1 MMFLPLLTDISETVG
16 GGGGGLWWFSYVGD
30 VNQACIKTVRR
41 WLGYCFLRLSRG
53 VIYHYLEIM
62 NVYLFFINQ

>member
-30 VNQACIKTVRR
+30 VN
-41 WLGYCFLRLSRG
+41 
-53 VIYHYLEIM
+53 
-62 NVYLFFINQ
+62 